1 MGRLAKP
8 LVLLGIG
15 GLTYVGIELLY
26 RGHSHWTMFFV
37 GGIAGYCIGLINEI
51 IPWEMPL
58 WKQTLI
64 GTAIVTVIEFIAG
77 CIINLWLKWDV
88 WDYSALPLN
97 LLGQICLPFILSWS
111 VLVLFWIFADDYIR
125 YWLWKEERPRYRW
138 K

>member
-1 MGRLAKP
+1 MSRLIKP

-88 WDYSALPLN
+88 WDCLTAKSFRADLPALHSFLVCS
-97 LLGQICLPFILSWS
+97 GFILD
-111 VLVLFWIFADDYIR
+111 ICR
-125 YWLWKEERPRYRW
+125 
-138 K
+138 

>member
-1 MGRLAKP
+1 M
-8 LVLLGIG
+8 LLGIG

-26 RGHSHWTMFFV
+26 RGYTHWTMFFV
-37 GGIAGYCIGLINEI
+37 GGTAGYCIGLINEV

-58 WKQTLI
+58 WKQTLV
-64 GTAIVTVIEFIAG
+64 GTAIVTVIEFVAG
-77 CIINLWLKWDV
+77 CILNLWLNWEV

-97 LLGQICLPFILSWS
+97 LLGQICLPFILAWS
-111 VLVLFWIFADDYIR
+111 ALVLCWIFADDYIR